1 MAYKPHRPVV
11 NMRQNK
17 LYSKIPVLIMVT
29 SCQALTAYPDLAAL
43 IVQPDKD
50 SRAALQATLSGLF
63 GGSEIRLSDDA
74 LTRTSLLTLEP
85 GFQKTLGDPPATGRV
100 LSEPYRFQLVKN
112 GDNCILIDLR
122 DGTRHTLADTTCL
135 PE

>member
-1 MAYKPHRPVV
+1 MI
-11 NMRQNK
+11 
-17 LYSKIPVLIMVT
+17 LVT
-29 SCQALTAYPDLAAL
+29 SCQALTAYPDLPAL

-74 LTRTSLLTLEP
+74 LTRSSLLTLEP
-85 GFQKTLGDPPATGRV
+85 GFQKTPGEPPSTGRV

-112 GDNCILIDLR
+112 GDNCTLIDLR
-122 DGTRHTLADTTCL
+122 DGTRHTLADTACIA
-135 PE
+135 E